1 MNARLHEELES
12 PGLGGGPFY
21 FILKEKKRK
30 QDQLWVDAG
39 RASIEGEFGRAMRR
53 LLIGIDTVYSGR
65 RMMRGKI
72 KYTSGTRGP
81 RTGSR
86 PPLSSAARAEG
97 GAGAR
102 RPPSPVQSTFELT
115 NSKPTKLALAISRA

>member
-1 MNARLHEELES
+1 VNARLHEELES

-72 KYTSGTRGP
+72 KYTSAGRAAREPDLVLRYPPQPGP
-81 RTGSR
+81 RAVPARGGRLRLFRVYSSLPTANR
-86 PPLSSAARAEG
+86 LS
-97 GAGAR
+97 
-102 RPPSPVQSTFELT
+102 
-115 NSKPTKLALAISRA
+115 

>member
-65 RMMRGKI
+65 RMMRGKN
-72 KYTSGTRGP
+72 KVAHVWDA
-81 RTGSR
+81 R
-86 PPLSSAARAEG
+86 PANRISSSAILRSQGRGRCRRAAAAFACSEY
-97 GAGAR
+97 
-102 RPPSPVQSTFELT
+102 
-115 NSKPTKLALAISRA
+115 IRAYQQQTD